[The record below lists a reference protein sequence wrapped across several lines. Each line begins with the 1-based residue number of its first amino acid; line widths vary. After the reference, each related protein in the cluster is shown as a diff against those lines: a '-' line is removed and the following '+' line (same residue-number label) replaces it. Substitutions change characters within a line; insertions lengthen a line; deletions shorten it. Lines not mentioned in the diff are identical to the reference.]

1 MFSITPT
8 QILMKNIFQNAL
20 MVWVGNTHLICNKL
34 NLLFPSK
41 YCKKFK
47 AQSWWFPGSF
57 IRRTSILGLMLL
69 ESRRLRQQKIIR
81 KFQAICLNMS
91 RRLQLP
97 EALHSARSVFL
108 SLAGFWRTRERLCS
122 SRVRYLLNIR
132 RRLLGYGFEPRP
144 VLATVGSPM
153 SIGLSING
161 CSHSKITVW
170 RERTR
175 LTSPKVWAA
184 VT

>member
-1 MFSITPT
+1 
-8 QILMKNIFQNAL
+8 
-20 MVWVGNTHLICNKL
+20 
-34 NLLFPSK
+34 
-41 YCKKFK
+41 
-47 AQSWWFPGSF
+47 
-57 IRRTSILGLMLL
+57 MLL

-144 VLATVGSPM
+144 ACDSGLAYVHR
-153 SIGLSING
+153 IIN
-161 CSHSKITVW
+161 KW
-170 RERTR
+170 MLALE
-175 LTSPKVWAA
+175 
-184 VT
+184 